1 MNRAKGR
8 QVLDCARGLA
18 HSKTLT
24 RRFVQFTVAVACCLI
39 RLPAVGQV
47 AGPPPAASILQE
59 LREFRTFGTVLI
71 VAAHPDDEDRPLLAF
86 LSKSCDF
93 RTGYLS
99 INRGDGGQNE
109 IGPEFDAKLGVIR
122 TQELLAG
129 RRIDG
134 ASQFFTRAIDFG

>member
-8 QVLDCARGLA
+8 QVLDCASPLALSIWPAIANSTRGLA
-18 HSKTLT
+18 HSRTLT
-24 RRFVQFTVAVACCLI
+24 RHFVQFMVAAACCLSCF
-39 RLPAVGQV
+39 PADGQV
-47 AGPPPAASILQE
+47 AEPSAASILQE
-59 LREFRTFGTVLI
+59 LREFRTFGTVLV
-71 VAAHPDDEDRPLLAF
+71 VAAHPDDEDRLLLAF

-122 TQELLAG
+122 TQ
-129 RRIDG
+129 
-134 ASQFFTRAIDFG
+134 F